1 MVITIFSEKVRILR
15 NRMGLSQESLAFK
28 LDVSRQTISKWELG
42 VSYPEIDKLIELSE
56 YFKVSIDYLLKHSD
70 SGHISVQSLDRI
82 VLEFLGSSQK
92 MEDISNDLITI
103 MQDGVIDQSEKEQ
116 IKQILSTLDTISKT
130 IERIKLIIGL
140 SH

>member
-1 MVITIFSEKVRILR
+1 MIFSEKVRILR

-56 YFKVSIDYLLKHSD
+56 YFKVSIDYLLKGND
-70 SGHISVQSLDRI
+70 SGHISAQSLDRI

-130 IERIKLIIGL
+130 IERIKLIIGI
-140 SH
+140 SY